1 MSKLNIMKTLRCVAT
16 WNTEETFKKKKK
28 KQDMKTVIVSDNNYQ
43 PKA

>member
-1 MSKLNIMKTLRCVAT
+1 MKTLRCVAT
-16 WNTEETFKKKKK
+16 WNTEETFKTKQTNK